1 MLDVATGSGFHSV
14 RLLEAGFD
22 VVSADGSPQMLYKAF
37 ANARRRGHV
46 LRAVQADWRFLN
58 RDVHGEFDAIICLG
72 NSFTHMFNEKD
83 RRKALAEFYAMLK
96 HDGVLILDQRN
107 YDVILDQGFSSKH
120 IYYYCGEEV
129 VAEPEFVDEGLV
141 RFRYSF
147 SDGSAYYLNMFPL
160 RKEYTAR
167 LMYEVGFQH
176 VDTYG
181 DFQETYRDSEPDFFI
196 HVAEKA
202 YRKEA

>member
-1 MLDVATGSGFHSV
+1 
-14 RLLEAGFD
+14 
-22 VVSADGSPQMLYKAF
+22 
-37 ANARRRGHV
+37 
-46 LRAVQADWRFLN
+46 
-58 RDVHGEFDAIICLG
+58 
-72 NSFTHMFNEKD
+72 
-83 RRKALAEFYAMLK
+83 
-96 HDGVLILDQRN
+96 
-107 YDVILDQGFSSKH
+107 LDQGFSSKH
-120 IYYYCGEEV
+120 IYYYCGEDV

-176 VDTYG
+176 VDSYG